1 MDSCR
6 STQKRLAVQ
15 METPGGPPVIGYTN
29 YYVASLKKTVKIP
42 VLMTDLFDKYRNI
55 LGDKVVDP
63 PDHRKHA

>member
-1 MDSCR
+1 
-6 STQKRLAVQ
+6 